1 MELAGIAVDRLDVL
15 ELADRLIQ
23 ANHPNT
29 AVLLLAPRVAGDER
43 VDLDIRDREALI
55 DVLDNTPD
63 TLGELYDALVLE
75 QLSRRLGHVA

>member
-1 MELAGIAVDRLDVL
+1 MELAGITVDRSDIF

-29 AVLLLAPRVAGDER
+29 AVLLLTPRAADDER
-43 VDLDIRDREALI
+43 VELDNRDREALI
-55 DVLDNTPD
+55 AVLADTPD

-75 QLSRRLGHVA
+75 QVSRSLGHVA